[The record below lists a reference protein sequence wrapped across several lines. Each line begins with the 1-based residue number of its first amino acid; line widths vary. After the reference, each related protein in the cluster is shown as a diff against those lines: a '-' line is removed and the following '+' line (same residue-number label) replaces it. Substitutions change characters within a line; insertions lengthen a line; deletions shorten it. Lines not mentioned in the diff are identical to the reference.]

1 MNLQFIETIDIAFR
15 DEIPEPDLQNL
26 ICNFRISNPNSKNA
40 WPMSTKHHYLIPHE
54 NLAIQ
59 DNDKRN
65 QIFKIRRGKA
75 IRFDMGS
82 LSHYALNRGEGV
94 FLEEIIIH
102 LPTSLEEVIR
112 IRPVESIRFQKR
124 FERAKA
130 ILTRPPAVQEKKI
143 TQFKRNPLDVD
154 ALIAKLPKWTSP

>member
-1 MNLQFIETIDIAFR
+1 M
-15 DEIPEPDLQNL
+15 
-26 ICNFRISNPNSKNA
+26 FRISNPNSKNE
-40 WPMSTKHHYLIPHE
+40 WPMSTKHRYIIPHGK
-54 NLAIQ
+54 LVIQ
-59 DNDKRN
+59 DNYNRN
-65 QIFKIRRGKA
+65 RIFKIRGKKA

-82 LSHYALNRGEGV
+82 SNHYALNRGEGV

-124 FERAKA
+124 SERAKA

-154 ALIAKLPKWTSP
+154 ALIAKLPK